1 MGYSSENLEYVTLCL
16 WHFIASFKFI
26 QQYREVNKSKKGDV
40 VQEAINYMRSNLDKR
55 LSLED
60 IAGNVN
66 YSPSHFGQI
75 FLKKNRTQSV
85 ELFQP
90 TEDTEGMPDA

>member
-26 QQYREVNKSKKGDV
+26 SQYREVNKSKKGDV

-55 LSLED
+55 LTE
-60 IAGNVN
+60 
-66 YSPSHFGQI
+66 
-75 FLKKNRTQSV
+75 K
-85 ELFQP
+85 ELSF
-90 TEDTEGMPDA
+90 